1 MTEPIK
7 TLDIPLGG
15 SVSPVDALALLIEDR
30 EGLRMI
36 SERRLQLDAL
46 RQAFI
51 FRHLWSIAVAQTRR
65 RRQRKGRRYR
75 PPPAYSRMARS
86 ERFTTAIVAW
96 KSYKRPGLCNFQ
108 ASESWVEL
116 GTILRF
122 HFTNGFATS
131 LL

>member
-1 MTEPIK
+1 MPFGERSSSGIC
-7 TLDIPLGG
+7 GA
-15 SVSPVDALALLIEDR
+15 SQLLR
-30 EGLRMI
+30 P
-36 SERRLQLDAL
+36 
-46 RQAFI
+46 
-51 FRHLWSIAVAQTRR
+51 RR